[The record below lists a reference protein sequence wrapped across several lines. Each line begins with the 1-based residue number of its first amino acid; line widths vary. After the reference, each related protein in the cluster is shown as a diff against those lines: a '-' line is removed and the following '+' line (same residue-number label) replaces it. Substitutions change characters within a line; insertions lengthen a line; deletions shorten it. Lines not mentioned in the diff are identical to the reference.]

1 MVMDG
6 EVASGG
12 KNRVKQ
18 GRDCGVGL
26 GVIPTVGF
34 GLFFCSSRRIFQV
47 ASPSSCHSHL
57 SHCSLPAIPPSRPTV
72 HNPLYKNIEWPSATL
87 ALYTNIKV
95 PGQLWGLPCV
105 FVLFCEFFFS
115 FGVLEFALTM
125 PFSPSRFVRERD
137 VVMVPSSWDAT

>member
-1 MVMDG
+1 MEKTESNKGVT
-6 EVASGG
+6 VAWVWELFPQLALAFFFVR
-12 KNRVKQ
+12 RVESSKS
-18 GRDCGVGL
+18 RLPHPATPIC
-26 GVIPTVGF
+26 PTV
-34 GLFFCSSRRIFQV
+34 
-47 ASPSSCHSHL
+47 P
-57 SHCSLPAIPPSRPTV
+57 SLPYL
-72 HNPLYKNIEWPSATL
+72 PLVPLSTTRCTRTSSGSATL